1 MTDVNVLAISLE
13 EFTDAGEVLFRS
25 ENVYH
30 LDKLGPG
37 EPLIIWLTVEGTIPG
52 WGVSCVDTAGNKKVY
67 SINLSGM
74 DGNNGSQTF
83 YFCFGNDPRS
93 QLHQLLD
100 QRFLRYPDSCILT
113 PVLNGNFTF
122 PSAAYSK
129 TRRSDFCSSS

>member
-13 EFTDAGEVLFRS
+13 EFTDAGEVLFRA

-67 SINLSGM
+67 SINLSQVKKLVQHQ
-74 DGNNGSQTF
+74 NRISAICNSTLLL
-83 YFCFGNDPRS
+83 
-93 QLHQLLD
+93 LH
-100 QRFLRYPDSCILT
+100 
-113 PVLNGNFTF
+113 
-122 PSAAYSK
+122 
-129 TRRSDFCSSS
+129 